1 MAQSPG
7 HQRAPGHRVAETAL
21 PGRMTVSFDGELL
34 ADSRDVVRVD
44 EDGHPP
50 RFYFARDDV
59 RSERLQRSTTTT
71 HCPFKGDAT
80 YYDLRTGEHSVADAV
95 WSYEDPYDEH
105 LGLKGRLAFDER
117 RAPGLVLRSLP

>member
-1 MAQSPG
+1 MALSPG
-7 HQRAPGHRVAETAL
+7 HQRHPDHHVTETAL
-21 PGRMTVSFDGELL
+21 PGRMTVSLDGELL

-50 RFYFARDDV
+50 RYYFARDDV
-59 RSERLQRSTTTT
+59 RVERLKRSDTRT
-71 HCPFKGDAT
+71 HCPFKGDAS
-80 YYDLRTGEHSVADAV
+80 YYDLRTGQHGVADAV

-117 RAPGLVLRSLP
+117 RAAGLVLRSLP

>member
-1 MAQSPG
+1 MAHSPG
-7 HQRAPGHRVAETAL
+7 HQRAPDHRVIETPV
-21 PGRMTVSFDGELL
+21 PGRMTVELDGELL

-59 RSERLQRSTTTT
+59 RAERLKRSQTTTQ
-71 HCPFKGDAT
+71 CPFKGTAS
-80 YYDLRTGEHSVADAV
+80 YFDLRTGERAITDAV

-105 LGLKGRLAFDER
+105 RGFAGRLAFDEQ
-117 RAPGLVLRSLP
+117 RAAGLVLRHLP